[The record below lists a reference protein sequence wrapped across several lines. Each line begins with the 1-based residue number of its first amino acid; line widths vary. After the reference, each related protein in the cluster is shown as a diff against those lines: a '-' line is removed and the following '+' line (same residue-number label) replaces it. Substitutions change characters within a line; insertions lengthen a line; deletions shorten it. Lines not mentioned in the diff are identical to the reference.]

1 MKKVML
7 SLLALI
13 AATAGLL
20 QITAVQS
27 FLVVL
32 IFPSFPEY
40 PQPVTQLNEQTE
52 GTIYY
57 QSATPFDLDV
67 LLSNMDDA
75 KPTTGLGHLYIPESA
90 TSEQPVPAMVILHGS
105 GGISPGREHE
115 HAKLLNQNG
124 IAAVVVDYYQ
134 PRGLTEDKSYM
145 MKINAVTEFDVITDA
160 YSVYKLL
167 KTSPLIDGSRIG
179 VMGFS
184 YGGMASRMAMDER
197 FHKILAPGTDGFSL
211 YVNVYGPCFQ
221 NLGTQST
228 NGKPLLTL
236 RGTEDYSND
245 LQACAD
251 RENELRA
258 LNVDVESIVY
268 QGAGHSW
275 ENLAPQMLKED
286 APYISGCEVTYD
298 AQGNP
303 LLNGDSILELSETAS
318 REERIAARLKSGP
331 KYKDCLKYG
340 YLIGNDDETK
350 QQAYSDLLSFLK
362 KNFDRSMALAAVNE
376 S

>member
-1 MKKVML
+1 MKKAIL
-7 SLLALI
+7 SLLALVV
-13 AATAGLL
+13 ATAGLL
-20 QITAVQS
+20 QITAVQA
-27 FLVVL
+27 FLVGL
-32 IFPSFPEY
+32 IFPSFPDY
-40 PQPVTQLNEQTE
+40 PEPIAQLDENST

-67 LLSNMDDA
+67 LLNNMEDA
-75 KPTTGLGHLYIPESA
+75 RPTTGMGHLYIPDIA
-90 TSEQPVPAMVILHGS
+90 TSDQPVPAMVILHGS

-115 HAKLLNQNG
+115 YAKLLNENG

-134 PRGLTEDKSYM
+134 PRGVTEDTNYM
-145 MKINAVTEFDVITDA
+145 MKVNAVTEFDVITDA

-167 KTSPLIDGSRIG
+167 QSSPLVDGSKIG

-184 YGGMASRMAMDER
+184 YGGMASRLAMDER
-197 FHKILAPGTDGFSL
+197 FHNILAPGTDGFSL
-211 YVNVYGPCFQ
+211 YVDVYGPCFQ
-221 NLGTQST
+221 NLGTQAT

-236 RGTEDYSND
+236 RGTEDFSNE
-245 LQACAD
+245 LKACAA
-251 RENELRA
+251 REKELRA
-258 LNVDVESIVY
+258 LNVDVNSIIY

-275 ENLAPQMLKED
+275 ENLAPQALKED
-286 APYISGCEVTYD
+286 APYIAGCEVTYD
-298 AQGNP
+298 PKGFP
-303 LLNGDSILELSETAS
+303 LINGEHILKLSDQPT
-318 REERIAARLKSGP
+318 REERIASRLKSGP

-362 KNFDRSMALAAVNE
+362 KNFDRSMTLVANE